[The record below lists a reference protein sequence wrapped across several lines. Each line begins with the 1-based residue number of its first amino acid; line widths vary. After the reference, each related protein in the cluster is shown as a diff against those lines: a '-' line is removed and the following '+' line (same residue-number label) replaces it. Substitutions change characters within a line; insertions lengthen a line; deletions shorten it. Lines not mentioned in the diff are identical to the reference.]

1 MRRHPARNSQEYLMS
16 LTRLTPAVLI
26 SSVLLGFAPAQGK
39 PFKHAL
45 PANTLMFVSAPDI
58 NTSIAEFESTAF
70 AKMWQEE
77 EVQDFVKDAMV
88 MAQAQWQQGKAMLV
102 EMHKNGQIPVSP
114 DEIEKLRVHSM
125 TAAMTSCELAM
136 GPMGPMPKIGFLMHA
151 DFGESIGV
159 IRKAIGFGAMAIMAE
174 AAGMMEKT
182 TTKLDGDIELLT
194 LTPPG
199 ETGMS
204 LNIAFVGNGLILG
217 SITEEVT
224 AAVAAVLGQKTILPD
239 NPYYTATAKHVGT
252 AGAEV
257 EGYVNMAGYMKLL
270 MASMELLET
279 NMPEWP
285 AELQVTAISRAMTA
299 LGANSMK
306 AMGFASKYEGG
317 KAVTRS
323 FTLAPEAERKGFFSG
338 ASKAADLG
346 FLKWVPKDVAS
357 VSTSTLDIR
366 GIYDGMVGALRAFD
380 PDMAEFMLGQLAEQE
395 EMFGISLKDDL
406 FNVFGGQ
413 VATWSMGVSSF
424 MSAPEG
430 AMILKVRDQERL
442 LATLQKLA
450 AMTGG
455 MIDFPVSERRGVKTW
470 RLEMDPE
477 SIPEEVAAG
486 LQMLQPCFAFKDGYM
501 VLALSTGDVRR
512 TIKRM
517 DREDDPATDIRSNKE
532 FASYLT
538 SLQQQKVS
546 SFAWT
551 DWKVTFES
559 MYSAATSALAL
570 LVSDEDI
577 PFNMTLLPEAES
589 LSQHL
594 FSSMSWSTTT
604 EHGYLSTS
612 ISPIGPEAMMG
623 LGAGV
628 AAGAAAAMF
637 LIPSDLDAGF
647 AFPGEHIPKSAD
659 GPGKKKK

>member
-1 MRRHPARNSQEYLMS
+1 MS
-16 LTRLTPAVLI
+16 LTRLIPGVLI
-26 SSVLLGFAPAQGK
+26 SSVLLGLVPAQGK

-58 NTSIAEFESTAF
+58 NTSMAEFQSTAF

-88 MAQAQWQQGKAMLV
+88 MAQAQWQQGKAMLG
-102 EMHKNGQIPVSP
+102 EMHKNGQLPVSP

-136 GPMGPMPKIGFLMHA
+136 GPMGPMPKVGFLMHA

-159 IRKAIGFGAMAIMAE
+159 IRKAVGFGTMALMSE

-182 TTKLDGDIELLT
+182 TTKLDGDIDLLT

-217 SITEEVT
+217 SITEEVK
-224 AAVAAVLGQKTILPD
+224 AAVAAVLGQKTILPN
-239 NPYYTATAKHVGT
+239 NPYYTATAQHVGT

-257 EGYVNMAGYMKLL
+257 EGYVNMTGYMNLL
-270 MASMELLET
+270 MTSMELLET

-306 AMGFASKYEGG
+306 AMGFASKYESG
-317 KAVTRS
+317 KTVTRS

-357 VSTSTLDIR
+357 VSTSTLNIQ
-366 GIYDGMVGALRAFD
+366 GIYDGVVGALQAFD
-380 PDMAEFMLGQLAEQE
+380 PDMAKLILGQLAEQE

-406 FNVFGGQ
+406 FSVFGGQ
-413 VATWSMGVSSF
+413 MATWTMGVSSF

-430 AMILKVRDQERL
+430 AMILKVRDQKRL

-455 MIDFPVSERRGVKTW
+455 MVDFPVSERRGVKTW
-470 RLEMDPE
+470 RLEIDPE
-477 SIPEEVAAG
+477 SIPEEAAAG
-486 LQMLQPCFAFKDGYM
+486 LQMLQPCFAFKNGYM

-559 MYSAATSALAL
+559 LYSAATSALAL

-628 AAGAAAAMF
+628 VAGVAGAMLWMSGSIDTDF
-637 LIPSDLDAGF
+637 AGPVK
-647 AFPGEHIPKSAD
+647 ASQAVPEPPEP
-659 GPGKKKK
+659 PGKKKK

>member
-1 MRRHPARNSQEYLMS
+1 MS
-16 LTRLTPAVLI
+16 LTRLIPGVLI
-26 SSVLLGFAPAQGK
+26 SSVLLGLVPAQGK

-58 NTSIAEFESTAF
+58 NTSIAEFQSTAF

-88 MAQAQWQQGKAMLV
+88 MAQTQWQQGLTMLG

-114 DEIEKLRVHSM
+114 SEIEKLRVHSI
-125 TAAMTSCELAM
+125 TAAMTSCEFAM
-136 GPMGPMPKIGFLMHA
+136 GPLGPMPKIGFLLHA
-151 DFGESIGV
+151 DFGESIAM
-159 IRKAIGFGAMAIMAE
+159 IRKAVGFGTMAITSGPN
-174 AAGMMEKT
+174 AGMVEKT
-182 TTKLDGDIELLT
+182 TAKLDGDIELLT

-204 LNIAFVGNGLILG
+204 LNIAFVGNGLIVG
-217 SITEEVT
+217 SITEEVK
-224 AAVAAVLGQKTILPD
+224 AAVAAVLGQETVLPND
-239 NPYYTATAKHVGT
+239 PCYIATAKHVGT

-257 EGYVNMAGYMKLL
+257 EGYVHMAGYMKLL
-270 MASMELLET
+270 TSGLEMLEA
-279 NMPEWP
+279 NVPEWP
-285 AELQVTAISRAMTA
+285 AELKVTAISRAMTA
-299 LGANSMK
+299 LGYSSVK
-306 AMGFASKYEGG
+306 AMGFASKYENG

-323 FTLAPEAERKGFFSG
+323 FFQVPEAERKGFFSG
-338 ASKAADLG
+338 AAETADLG

-357 VSTSTLDIR
+357 VSTSTLNIQ
-366 GIYDGMVGALRAFD
+366 GIYDGMVKALRAFD
-380 PDMAEFMLGQLAEQE
+380 PDMAESILGQLAEQE

-406 FNVFGGQ
+406 FGVFGGQ
-413 VATWSMGVSSF
+413 MATWSMGVSSF

-455 MIDFPVSERRGVKTW
+455 MVDFPVSERRGVKTW
-470 RLEMDPE
+470 RLEVDPE

-486 LQMLQPCFAFKDGYM
+486 LQMLQPCFAFKNGYM

-559 MYSAATSALAL
+559 LYSAATSALAL

-612 ISPIGPEAMMG
+612 ISPIGPEAMIG
-623 LGAGV
+623 LGVGVVAGV
-628 AAGAAAAMF
+628 TAALVWASPNIDSGM
-637 LIPSDLDAGF
+637 
-647 AFPGEHIPKSAD
+647 AFPGAIDRAVPKPAD
-659 GPGKKKK
+659 VPVKKKK